1 MTVRVV
7 LKWKPEAPAP
17 VVAKARAALAAPD
30 AAMTQPQ
37 ARIQRSHA
45 RLPVNYRFSIY
56 ANRPEAKQRSM
67 TARGINMSKAG
78 ALVEAPHP
86 ISVGTVVYLKAP
98 ELGLMGEAT
107 VRHCTVKGSKYR
119 IGLHFPDPLARCL

>member
-1 MTVRVV
+1 MTVRLV
-7 LKWKPEAPAP
+7 LKWKPEAPPP
-17 VVAKARAALAAPD
+17 VVAAARVASAAAD
-30 AAMTQPQ
+30 ATMAHPQ

-56 ANRPEAKQRSM
+56 ANHSEAKQRSM
-67 TARGINMSKAG
+67 VARGINMSKAG
-78 ALVEAPHP
+78 ALVEASQP

-107 VRHCTVKGSKYR
+107 VRHCTVKGSKFR